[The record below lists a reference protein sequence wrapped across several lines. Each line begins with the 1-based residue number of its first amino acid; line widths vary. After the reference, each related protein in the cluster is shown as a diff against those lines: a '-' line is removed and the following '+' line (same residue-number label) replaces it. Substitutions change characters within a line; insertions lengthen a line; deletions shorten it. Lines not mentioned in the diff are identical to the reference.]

1 MIRNS
6 KLAYFFAGAIVA
18 LVSSAA
24 TSYVNATAV
33 AAKQK
38 GIKKGSH
45 VNLSPEDYLEIVQLI
60 NEYPRDVD
68 AGAVRDASWMFS
80 KDARSTG
87 MTGGA
92 PMTTP
97 QDHKHFYSA
106 LVGPNG
112 QAKKGGNRHFNASPV
127 IIGLPDGTARG
138 SSYMMGVSIKEK
150 GGKPTI
156 DLMGKYED
164 VYVKTPDGWRMKER
178 IWTSDQFVGSYQDV
192 APSPVLADQS
202 TWTTR
207 TNTEIEQLWSQ
218 GLKRDASG
226 APINPRPGTPEAPVK

>member
-1 MIRNS
+1 MLRNS
-6 KLAYFFAGAIVA
+6 KLVYFFAGALVA
-18 LVSSAA
+18 MISSAA
-24 TSYVNATAV
+24 TLSLNAR
-33 AAKQK
+33 AAAPK
-38 GIKKGSH
+38 IKKGTH
-45 VNLSPEDYLEIVQLI
+45 VNLSPEDYIEILHLI

-68 AGAVRDASWMFS
+68 PGSVRDASWMFT

-97 QDHKHFYSA
+97 QDHKFFYGS
-106 LVGPNG
+106 LVAPNG
-112 QAKKGGNRHFNASPV
+112 QAKKGGNRHFNTSPI

-138 SSYMMGVSIKEK
+138 SSYMMGVSTKEK

-156 DLMGKYED
+156 DLIGKYED

-178 IWTSDQFVGSYQDV
+178 IWTADTFVGSFQDV

-207 TNTEIEQLWSQ
+207 TEKESQELWAR
-218 GLKRDASG
+218 GLKRDPNG
-226 APINPRPGTPEAPVK
+226 APIPIPRPQTPAQ